1 MTDMKKDLAV
11 EDIAHILWSNKVIII
26 ILSIIVSLSVFV
38 KINYFTRDQFS
49 ANCVLYVSNKD
60 EKTITQIIEKSDIDT
75 SRSLSATYIEL
86 LKTDSFLE
94 SVCEDLP
101 QKCSWRELSSM
112 LSISTVNETELINIS
127 VTADSKDEAYD
138 AAVGIMNKAPAMLI
152 NVFEGGD
159 AKVVNPPRYP
169 ENPIDKGIVIKVA
182 AGFILGTL
190 IGCIYV
196 FIKRIMDKK
205 IHKGDD
211 VANRYGISILG
222 ETAQSVNQSRR
233 LFKVNRKV
241 ADEIRNVINDTT
253 DFDTVETYKSI
264 RTNIMFSAPKQE
276 TGKVIVITSALP
288 GEGKTTTAINLA
300 ITFAQTG
307 AKILIIDC
315 DLRRSRVHRYL
326 GIERKE
332 GVSNVVCGYAKLE
345 QAIQKDVKE
354 NLDCLTAGETPP
366 NPAELLQSQEFQTM
380 ISELQHQYDYIFV
393 DTPPITIV
401 TDAAVLTKQCEGVI
415 IVARSEMT
423 TYDLFDLALDELKN
437 TGAKIIGAIIH
448 ESSDK
453 QKKYSYYKNKK
464 YGGRYA
470 YKYAYRYGEDE
481 KK

>member
-1 MTDMKKDLAV
+1 MTEKKKDLAI
-11 EDIAHILWSNKVIII
+11 EDIARILWNNKIIII
-26 ILSIIVSLSVFV
+26 ILSVIVSLSVFV
-38 KINYFTRDQFS
+38 KLKYFTKDQFS

-159 AKVVNPPRYP
+159 VKVVNPPRYP
-169 ENPIDKGIVIKVA
+169 ENPIDKGIVIKIA
-182 AGFILGTL
+182 AGFILGAL
-190 IGCIYV
+190 LGCVYV

-205 IHKGDD
+205 IHKGED
-211 VANRYGISILG
+211 VANHYGISILG
-222 ETAQSVNQSRR
+222 ETAQSASHSKR

-241 ADEIRNVINDTT
+241 SDEIRNVINEKT

-345 QAIQKDVKE
+345 QAIQKNVKE
-354 NLDCLTAGETPP
+354 NLDCLTAGEIPP
-366 NPAELLQSQEFQTM
+366 NPAELLQSQEFQNM
-380 ISELQHQYDYIFV
+380 ISELQRQYDYIFL
-393 DTPPITIV
+393 DTPPVTVV

-423 TYDLFDLALDELKN
+423 TYDLLDLALDELKN

-448 ESSDK
+448 ESNDK
-453 QKKYSYYKNKK
+453 QKKYGYYKNKK
-464 YGGRYA
+464 YGGKYA
-470 YKYAYRYGEDE
+470 YKYAYRYEEDE